1 MKIFKGCL
9 CAATMVV
16 LLCSFCFFHA
26 ESETSITDA
35 ERFQQEYT
43 AQNRKLDDHFRIMR
57 TLDINQEN
65 PMCYSSFKDVL
76 QRLDNQE
83 SFYVYFGFSKC
94 PWCRAF
100 VSPMLTAAKEC
111 DVSQILYVN
120 IYTSRD
126 LYILKKGRPVQLSSG
141 DAGYHEL
148 LQRFD
153 TLLSDYTLTD
163 AKGQEIAVG
172 EKRIYAPS
180 LIRVQDGKAVQIYT
194 GSSKLLNAYD
204 EITDDTLEDM
214 LTGLRIL
221 FGEIE

>member
-1 MKIFKGCL
+1 M
-9 CAATMVV
+9 
-16 LLCSFCFFHA
+16 
-26 ESETSITDA
+26 
-35 ERFQQEYT
+35 
-43 AQNRKLDDHFRIMR
+43 
-57 TLDINQEN
+57 
-65 PMCYSSFKDVL
+65 
-76 QRLDNQE
+76 
-83 SFYVYFGFSKC
+83 
-94 PWCRAF
+94 
-100 VSPMLTAAKEC
+100 
-111 DVSQILYVN
+111 
-120 IYTSRD
+120 
-126 LYILKKGRPVQLSSG
+126 
-141 DAGYHEL
+141 

-153 TLLSDYTLTD
+153 ALLSDYTLTD